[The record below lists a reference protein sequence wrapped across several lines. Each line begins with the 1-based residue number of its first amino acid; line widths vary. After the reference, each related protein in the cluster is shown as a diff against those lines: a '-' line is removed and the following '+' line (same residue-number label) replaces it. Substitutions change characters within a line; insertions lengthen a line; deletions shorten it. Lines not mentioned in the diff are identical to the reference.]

1 MKSIFVIRNQHGLYL
16 SKQQEWIE
24 GREAASLYRTPH
36 RDEAVNAV
44 FEASLR
50 DIAIR
55 AEVVACRLDER
66 NLPRVDER
74 EPSAPA
80 DDPAAAPGELPAS
93 PEVVEAVAEETASVD
108 EPARAP

>member
-16 SKQQEWIE
+16 NKQHEWVE

-36 RDEAVNAV
+36 RDEAINTV
-44 FEASLR
+44 FEASIR
-50 DIAIR
+50 DISIR

-74 EPSAPA
+74 APSVATE
-80 DDPAAAPGELPAS
+80 DELSESAAAAITDPVSGDGDPLPLS
-93 PEVVEAVAEETASVD
+93 S
-108 EPARAP
+108 

>member
-1 MKSIFVIRNQHGLYL
+1 MKSIFVIRNQHDLYL

-50 DIAIR
+50 DISIR

-74 EPSAPA
+74 APA
-80 DDPAAAPGELPAS
+80 TAASDSAAASGELAEA
-93 PEVVEAVAEETASVD
+93 PEVVEAMAEETTSGEPPAS
-108 EPARAP
+108 AH